1 MAAAPFQTS
10 EGSQHALWERCEAL
24 AGRSPGT
31 TVRDGLPWDE
41 TAGWLSDAS
50 VVIVPSL
57 AETFGLVALEALAAS
72 TPVIA
77 DDVGNLPELL
87 ADAGIIVAR
96 DDGPAGLWRAARLLL
111 SDAVRYRRT
120 SRAAY
125 YRSRD
130 YWPALVANQLLK
142 VVS

>member
-1 MAAAPFQTS
+1 M
-10 EGSQHALWERCEAL
+10 
-24 AGRSPGT
+24 
-31 TVRDGLPWDE
+31 
-41 TAGWLSDAS
+41 
-50 VVIVPSL
+50 
-57 AETFGLVALEALAAS
+57 AAS

-77 DDVGNLPELL
+77 YDVGNLPELV

-111 SDAVRYRRT
+111 SDAVGYRRT